1 MQTCEHHRAALY
13 DSSSLDSACDEE
25 QDTHELFLNN
35 KKIWWFC
42 EFYSDP
48 TLPVWGTGD
57 QNNW

>member
-25 QDTHELFLNN
+25 QDTHEHCGNN
-35 KKIWWFC
+35 KKC
-42 EFYSDP
+42 DDSVFYSDSA
-48 TLPVWGTGD
+48 LPVWGTGD